1 MNTGGPKRDGSDM
14 SLGGVYFGI
23 VTQNKDDEKKLARV
37 KVRLPWMPG
46 GDDDQAHWARVAVPL
61 IGGEFGTFVLPEVGD
76 QVLVMFI
83 AGDIRWPVVIGAAW
97 NKTDEPPETNDDG
110 KNDFRLIKSR
120 SGHRLLLDDSSNTK
134 IAITDLANEQYVG
147 VGKFAEGGSSSNKMK
162 LDAPQ
167 AINGSPSEGVA
178 MVTVGGTLNLWA
190 PKGKLQIDAMHV
202 ELTAADA
209 AEVKSGQDLTLK
221 GKMMGTVAASQK
233 AEFGGSKVKVN

>member
-14 SLGGVYFGI
+14 SLAGVYYAI
-23 VTQNKDDEKKLARV
+23 VTQNKDDEKKLARI
-37 KVRLPWMPG
+37 KVRFPWLPG
-46 GDDDQAHWARVAVPL
+46 GDEDQAHWARLAVPL
-61 IGGEFGTFVLPEVGD
+61 IGAEFGTYVLPEVGD

-97 NKTDEPPETNDDG
+97 NKIDTPPETNDDG

-134 IAITDLANEQYVG
+134 IVMADLANEQYVG
-147 VGKFAEGGSSSNKMK
+147 VGTFAEGGGSSNKMA

-178 MVTVGGTLNLWA
+178 MVTVSGTLNLWA
-190 PKGKLQIDAMHV
+190 PNGTLKIDAMHV

-209 AEVKSGQDLTLK
+209 AEVKSGQDMTLK
-221 GKMMGTVAASQK
+221 SSAMGTVAASSK